1 MKFHPL
7 EDSIEEVATTLSQEY
22 NNAHEIGIIR
32 IGENCLF
39 FKKAFK
45 IYYIQYKNLARAY
58 RRVLLVPA
66 KMCCGS
72 GEFPIENLVIHN
84 SKDEEIAVVSVP
96 GEKAGIMLL
105 EELRQKSPSTIL
117 VCPEKP
123 KPEKKPGK
131 SAKSQQAYT
140 SKKNNEATV

>member
-1 MKFHPL
+1 MKFYPL
-7 EDSIEEVATTLSQEY
+7 EDSVEETKALTQEY
-22 NNAHEIGIIR
+22 KSAHEIGVIR
-32 IGENCLF
+32 VGENCLF

-84 SKDEEIAVVSVP
+84 SKDEEIAVISVP

-105 EELRQKSPSTIL
+105 EELKQKSPITIL

-131 SAKSQQAYT
+131 SAKSQQAYN
-140 SKKNNEATV
+140 SKKKIEASV